1 MAYQVLARKWRPKS
15 FDSLKGQWH
24 VVRALM
30 NAIARGH
37 YHHAYLFTGTRG
49 VGKTSIARI
58 LAKAFNCEKGIT
70 STPCGQCSACM
81 EIDAGRFV
89 DLLEIDAASRTRVED
104 TRELLDNVQYAP
116 TQGRF
121 KIYLIDEVHMLSGHS
136 FNALLK
142 TLEEPPPHV
151 IFILA
156 TTDPERIPI
165 TVLSRCLRFNLRALP
180 ATDIADQLKEILT
193 QENIPFEMG
202 ALDKLARLAHGSMRD
217 ALSLLEQAIAF
228 SDGNLRTHEVE
239 DMLGISYER
248 CLPALVKAV
257 LSLNIEECIRITHE
271 IGENGADF
279 EEVCSSLLKAIHTL
293 SLSKA
298 MEGDKALLFSVT
310 DVDPS
315 IVELK
320 DSISAEE
327 LQLLYQIGLIGK
339 RDLRYAPDFKTGFE
353 MVLLRMVAF
362 RPSAPIVSSPAAS
375 VTCDPERPVLTKPL
389 DVVGSEGTLALQEI
403 PRFAR
408 NDTPERHRGS
418 ESAPALQESPR
429 FVRNDNTDLDWPKI
443 VTELPLTGL
452 SAVLVKHCVVASW
465 GNDRLELTLDSVNKA
480 CLNETRQQQ
489 IQEAISKMMGRP
501 IRVVI
506 TPGEIKGQTPSMQV
520 QAAAKAREDQ
530 AVQSIQ
536 QDSLVKNILSAFD
549 AEVDKITVVDNEEA

>member
-193 QENIPFEMG
+193 QENIPFEMS

-228 SDGNLRTHEVE
+228 SDGNLRTQEVE

-248 CLPALVKAV
+248 SLPALVKAV
-257 LSLNIEECIRITHE
+257 LTLDIEACIRITHD

-298 MEGDKALLFSVT
+298 MEGDKTLLFSVT

-339 RDLRYAPDFKTGFE
+339 RDLRYAPDCKTGFE
-353 MVLLRMVAF
+353 MVLLRMIAF
-362 RPSAPIVSSPAAS
+362 RPCAPVVSSPAAS
-375 VTCDPERPVLTKPL
+375 AAPRQVSLSERAPIASPPATS
-389 DVVGSEGTLALQEI
+389 VVVPQSERHSGSE
-403 PRFAR
+403 R
-408 NDTPERHRGS
+408 S
-418 ESAPALQESPR
+418 PALQQSPR
-429 FVRNDNTDLDWPKI
+429 YSGNDNSDFDWSKI
-443 VTELPLTGL
+443 VTDLPLTGL

-480 CLNETRQQQ
+480 CLNESRQQQ
-489 IQEAISKMMGRP
+489 IQEAISEMMGRP

-506 TPGEIKGQTPSMQV
+506 TPGEIRGQTPSMQV

>member
-1 MAYQVLARKWRPKS
+1 VAYQVLARKWRPKS

-70 STPCGQCSACM
+70 STPCGQCSACL

-193 QENIPFEMG
+193 QENIPFEMS

-228 SDGNLRTHEVE
+228 SDGNLRTQEVE

-248 CLPALVKAV
+248 SLPALVKAV
-257 LSLNIEECIRITHE
+257 LTLDIEACIRITHD

-339 RDLRYAPDFKTGFE
+339 RDLRYAPDCKTGFE
-353 MVLLRMVAF
+353 MVLLRMIAF
-362 RPSAPIVSSPAAS
+362 RPCAPVVSSPAAS
-375 VTCDPERPVLTKPL
+375 VAPRQVTLSERTPIAAPPAAS
-389 DVVGSEGTLALQEI
+389 VVVPQS
-403 PRFAR
+403 
-408 NDTPERHRGS
+408 ERHS
-418 ESAPALQESPR
+418 ESERSPALQQSPR
-429 FVRNDNTDLDWPKI
+429 YSGNDNTAFDWSKI
-443 VTELPLTGL
+443 VTDLPLTGL

-480 CLNETRQQQ
+480 CLNESRQQQ
-489 IQEAISKMMGRP
+489 IQEAMSEMMGRP

-506 TPGEIKGQTPSMQV
+506 TPGEIRGQTPSMQV

>member
-70 STPCGQCSACM
+70 STPCGQCSACL

-193 QENIPFEMG
+193 QENIPFEMS

-228 SDGNLRTHEVE
+228 SDGNLRTQEVE

-248 CLPALVKAV
+248 SLPALVKAV
-257 LSLNIEECIRITHE
+257 LTLDIEACIRITHD

-279 EEVCSSLLKAIHTL
+279 EEVCSSLLRAIHTL

-339 RDLRYAPDFKTGFE
+339 RDLRYAPDCKTGFE
-353 MVLLRMVAF
+353 MVLLRMIAF
-362 RPSAPIVSSPAAS
+362 RPCAPVVSSPAAS
-375 VTCDPERPVLTKPL
+375 AAPRQVSFSGRAPIASSPAAS
-389 DVVGSEGTLALQEI
+389 VVVPQSEHHSGSE
-403 PRFAR
+403 R
-408 NDTPERHRGS
+408 S
-418 ESAPALQESPR
+418 PALQQSPR
-429 FVRNDNTDLDWPKI
+429 YSGNDTTGFDWSKI
-443 VTELPLTGL
+443 VTDLPLTGL

-480 CLNETRQQQ
+480 CLNESRQQQ
-489 IQEAISKMMGRP
+489 IQEAISEMMGRP

-506 TPGEIKGQTPSMQV
+506 TPGEIRGQTPSMQV